1 MFGSVY
7 LCQHKTKET
16 AYAIKSVIR
25 KKIDKYQMH
34 ESIKYERN
42 LLLNIDNTMIMKL
55 VKTFKDQR
63 RIYFL
68 MEYIQGIDLFDAIR
82 EIGVVDNV
90 QAKFYMGCLTL
101 ALEHLAEKNIVH
113 RDLKP
118 ENVMVDVNGYAK
130 LIDFGTAK
138 IM

>member
-1 MFGSVY
+1 
-7 LCQHKTKET
+7 
-16 AYAIKSVIR
+16 
-25 KKIDKYQMH
+25 
-34 ESIKYERN
+34 
-42 LLLNIDNTMIMKL
+42 
-55 VKTFKDQR
+55 
-63 RIYFL
+63 
-68 MEYIQGIDLFDAIR
+68 
-82 EIGVVDNV
+82 
-90 QAKFYMGCLTL
+90 MGCLTL

>member
-90 QAKFYMGCLTL
+90 
-101 ALEHLAEKNIVH
+101 
-113 RDLKP
+113 
-118 ENVMVDVNGYAK
+118 
-130 LIDFGTAK
+130 
-138 IM
+138 